1 MGMMTLGQ
9 INRRLHEL
17 AEEAKQPDADE
28 VTILYET
35 NRLLIDKRAILKRLN
50 GRVVKEFGR

>member
-1 MGMMTLGQ
+1 MMTLGQ

-28 VTILYET
+28 AAVLYEIE
-35 NRLLIDKRAILKRLN
+35 RLLIDKRAILKRLN
-50 GRVVKEFGR
+50 GRVVKEFDR